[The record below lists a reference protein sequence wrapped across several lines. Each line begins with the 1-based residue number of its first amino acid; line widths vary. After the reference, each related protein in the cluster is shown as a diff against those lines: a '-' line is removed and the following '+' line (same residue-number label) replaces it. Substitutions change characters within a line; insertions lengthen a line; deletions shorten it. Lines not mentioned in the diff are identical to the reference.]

1 METTKT
7 EIARN
12 IAAQISLKEMTQA
25 GLSKASLIPL
35 TTLHRKLHGAGDF
48 TIPEVEAIADALGV
62 SFVDLLPKALVT
74 A

>member
-12 IAAQISLKEMTQA
+12 IAAQIALKEMTQA

-35 TTLHRKLHGAGDF
+35 TTLHRKLRGVGDF
-48 TIPEVEAIADALGV
+48 TIPEVEAIAEALGI
-62 SFVDLLPKALVT
+62 SFIDLLPKTLV
-74 A
+74 AA